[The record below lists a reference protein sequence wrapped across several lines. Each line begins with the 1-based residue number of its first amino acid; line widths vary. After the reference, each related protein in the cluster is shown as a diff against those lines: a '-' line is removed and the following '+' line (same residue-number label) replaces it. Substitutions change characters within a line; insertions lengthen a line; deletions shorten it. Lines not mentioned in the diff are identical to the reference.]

1 VYASI
6 AAAGGPVRGSG
17 SWLRGSPW
25 WGPGARQP
33 AAQLPVP
40 VRGPGSTTPWGR
52 RGPRWGCGLY
62 PLRVAGGRFA
72 AEAATAVARGCD
84 DGGVRGIILCLAK
97 LKVDMSSSLRW
108 SPPWELAS
116 ICRPP
121 SGPAGSGHAG
131 CPTGFLVG
139 LQGQQTPCFA
149 CWCVGSLTKV

>member
-1 VYASI
+1 VWFPVVGARRS
-6 AAAGGPVRGSG
+6 AAGGAAPCDGGGGGRYNALGAVKVHGGAAGFTPYASPAGASPTR
-17 SWLRGSPW
+17 LRW
-25 WGPGARQP
+25 WWP
-33 AAQLPVP
+33 AAV
-40 VRGPGSTTPWGR
+40 S
-52 RGPRWGCGLY
+52 
-62 PLRVAGGRFA
+62 
-72 AEAATAVARGCD
+72 AVACGCD
-84 DGGVRGIILCLAK
+84 DGGAHGIILCLAK

-149 CWCVGSLTKV
+149 CWCAGSLTKV